1 MSSILLVISV
11 HTIHQMSSPP
21 PLPFD
26 ATAVAAIAAADV
38 RSDYVCEVFA
48 AKGSGVVCWNNKRE

>member
-1 MSSILLVISV
+1 
-11 HTIHQMSSPP
+11 MSSPP

-48 AKGSGVVCWNNKRE
+48 AKGSGVVCWNNKRERTTK